1 MMKRII
7 MIFAALMMCG
17 SISAQGIMQV
27 VYAESDDGFVNIR
40 KSPSA
45 NASKV
50 GEVSEVLF
58 GLGSAIKI
66 GEQGKWVKV
75 SKGYTVGWCNGNY
88 LGYQDWYTGYG
99 SKILVAKKANTPIYC
114 EEYVNENV
122 SRAKVFGRVPK
133 GTIIADEFTDGGDGN
148 YYLITAGDGLS
159 VRKSDV
165 TVRYR

>member
-1 MMKRII
+1 MKKKLMMII
-7 MIFAALMMCG
+7 AALMMCG

-50 GEVSEVLF
+50 GEVYQFME
-58 GLGSAIKI
+58 GLGSALKI

-99 SKILVAKKANTPIYC
+99 SKVLVAKKANTPIY
-114 EEYVNENV
+114 V
-122 SRAKVFGRVPK
+122 SYEDDYGYRLFGRVPK
-133 GTIIADEFTDGGDGN
+133 GTIIADDFIDSDDGY
-148 YYLITAGDGLS
+148 YYLMTAGDGLS
-159 VRKSDV
+159 IRKSDV
-165 TVRYR
+165 IVKYK

>member
-1 MMKRII
+1 MKRII

>member
-1 MMKRII
+1 MKKRLMMII
-7 MIFAALMMCG
+7 AALMMCG
-17 SISAQGIMQV
+17 SMWAQNVMQV

-50 GEVSEVLF
+50 GEVHQFSY

-99 SKILVAKKANTPIYC
+99 SKVLVAKKANTPIYC

-122 SRAKVFGRVPK
+122 SRKKVFGRVPK
-133 GTIIADEFTDGGDGN
+133 GTIIADDFMDSDGGY

-165 TVRYR
+165 IVKYK

>member
-1 MMKRII
+1 MKKKLM

-45 NASKV
+45 NASIVGKV
-50 GEVSEVLF
+50 YQFSHGV
-58 GLGSAIKI
+58 GSAIKI

-75 SKGYTVGWCNGNY
+75 SDGNVVGWCNGNY

-99 SKILVAKKANTPIYC
+99 SKVLVAKKANTPV
-114 EEYVNENV
+114 YVETYEGNGGYQL
-122 SRAKVFGRVPK
+122 FGRVPK
-133 GTIIADEFTDGGDGN
+133 GTIIADEFDDYGGK
-148 YYLITAGDGLS
+148 YYVLTTAHDALFI
-159 VRKSDV
+159 RKSDV
-165 TVRYR
+165 TVRYK